1 MILVLILSWNTSIT
15 SDYYNFNNS
24 LNTTYTNKKLKCVKY
39 GA

>member
-1 MILVLILSWNTSIT
+1 MIISFNFSWNTSIT